1 MRKFFGRW
9 AVVIPASVLMIA
21 TACSG
26 SSSSTSSSTSS
37 SSAAAGG
44 QDVAVTLS
52 QWVVAPSAT
61 TVPAGSVTFTVA
73 NDGTIPHEFVV
84 LQTETPAADFPIKSF
99 EGESER
105 FNEDTAGTNA
115 GETGDM
121 EAGTTKTLTIDLDP
135 GHYAFVCN
143 LPEHYGQGMHTDF
156 TVT

>member
-1 MRKFFGRW
+1 MRFFGRW

-26 SSSSTSSSTSS
+26 SSSSTNPSTGS

-44 QDVAVTLS
+44 QDVAVTLN
-52 QWVVAPSAT
+52 QWVVTPSAT
-61 TVPAGSVTFTVA
+61 TVAAGSVTFTVA
-73 NDGTIPHEFVV
+73 NDGTVPHEFVV
-84 LQTETPAADFPIKSF
+84 LQTDTPAADFPIESF
-99 EGESER
+99 EGETER
-105 FNEDTAGTNA
+105 FNEDTAGENV

-121 EAGTTKTLTIDLDP
+121 EPGTTKTLTIDLAP